1 MSSKDLFNT
10 DKENIPNNILSI
22 LEQDTSSTAIQEIP
36 KPKQKGRP
44 SKSDKPPSEYH
55 VRKQMLAD
63 LKEENAK
70 LRALLE
76 KPVIVAPTAIAKL
89 PEPVVKTEPVKAE
102 PVVTTIEEI
111 IKTIRPTKG
120 RFW

>member
-10 DKENIPNNILSI
+10 DKENIPNNILPI
-22 LEQDTSSTAIQEIP
+22 LEPDTIEDIP
-36 KPKQKGRP
+36 KARGRP
-44 SKSDKPPSEYH
+44 SKTGKVGKPPSDYF
-55 VRKQMLAD
+55 VRKQALKD
-63 LKEENAK
+63 LTEENAK

-76 KPVIVAPTAIAKL
+76 KPVAIVAPAAIAKL
-89 PEPVVKTEPVKAE
+89 PEPVVKAEPVKHVE
-102 PVVTTIEEI
+102 PSVTTIEEI